1 MREIVVGTSD
11 LATVRPRWQRLLDPA
26 RPTRD
31 GAWQVGT
38 GPAIRIVP
46 AKANRV
52 EALVVRVR
60 SLARAKA
67 ILHTHGLLA
76 REPAAEVMLD
86 PSKVFG
92 IKMRL
97 VQ

>member
-1 MREIVVGTSD
+1 ME
-11 LATVRPRWQRLLDPA
+11 
-26 RPTRD
+26 
-31 GAWQVGT
+31 
-38 GPAIRIVP
+38 
-46 AKANRV
+46 
-52 EALVVRVR
+52 ELVVRVR
-60 SLARAKA
+60 SLARTKA
-67 ILHTHGLLA
+67 FHHTHGLLA

>member
-1 MREIVVGTSD
+1 
-11 LATVRPRWQRLLDPA
+11 
-26 RPTRD
+26 
-31 GAWQVGT
+31 
-38 GPAIRIVP
+38 
-46 AKANRV
+46 V
-52 EALVVRVR
+52 EELVVRVR

-67 ILHTHGLLA
+67 FLHTHGLLA

>member
-1 MREIVVGTSD
+1 MSEIVVGTSD
-11 LATVRPRWQRLLDPA
+11 VDTMRPRWQKLLDPA
-26 RPTRD
+26 RPTPA
-31 GAWQVGT
+31 GTWQVGT

-46 AKANRV
+46 AKENRV
-52 EALVVRVR
+52 EELVVRVR

-67 ILHTHGLLA
+67 FLQAHGLLA
-76 REPAAEVMLD
+76 REPAAKVMLD